1 MPDDLEYLLSW
12 YLIILRQYRVLPW
25 TVPCNWPHER
35 YQAVKGQPMG
45 TVKCCYNA
53 VRIYHDITI
62 GTAMTAAECKSDF
75 IIITDSHTSPSR
87 ASYRVSMVKIWE
99 NKKWLCYNA
108 IVLYLVSQGRGFNH
122 NVFRETVSRSWKWR
136 RSKTSVNIDKES
148 NIQIIFVIH
157 QSDHMLYSNVLYN
170 NRPVYCCC

>member
-1 MPDDLEYLLSW
+1 MYIVIVRLMRVSKMPDDMEYLLSW

-25 TVPCNWPHER
+25 TVPCNWPHQR

-53 VRIYHDITI
+53 VQIYQDITI

-87 ASYRVSMVKIWE
+87 ASYGVSMAKIWE
-99 NKKWLCYNA
+99 NKKYVIMPSYCIW
-108 IVLYLVSQGRGFNH
+108 FH
-122 NVFRETVSRSWKWR
+122 REEALITMSSEK
-136 RSKTSVNIDKES
+136 
-148 NIQIIFVIH
+148 
-157 QSDHMLYSNVLYN
+157 L
-170 NRPVYCCC
+170 